1 MSVAILDVN
10 DTILYAAANACPWCR
25 YAPLFP
31 MALTQQALD
40 GIRNDLIARAPTYVV
55 TRGQNATRPRD
66 WEFVWAPLYREVTH
80 RYFLHQTVGSYEIWK
95 RANAL

>member
-1 MSVAILDVN
+1 LVCSKA
-10 DTILYAAANACPWCR
+10 
-25 YAPLFP
+25 LFP

-66 WEFVWAPLYREVTH
+66 WEFVWAPLYEAVTNH
-80 RYFLHQTVGSYEIWK
+80 YVLHQTVGPYEVWQHSRK
-95 RANAL
+95 P